1 MNWAVEVNYGNDV
14 GEHEEIVYVGAQH
27 GSEAPMADTTGE
39 QIVIDGAITKE
50 DLDRFMA
57 SHSRSH
63 RHNHRETE
71 GLPGEGEGESRW
83 MNADDTMTEW
93 MT

>member
-1 MNWAVEVNYGNDV
+1 
-14 GEHEEIVYVGAQH
+14 
-27 GSEAPMADTTGE
+27 MADTTGE

-50 DLDRFMA
+50 DLDHFMA

-71 GLPGEGEGESRW
+71 GLPGEGEGEGRW